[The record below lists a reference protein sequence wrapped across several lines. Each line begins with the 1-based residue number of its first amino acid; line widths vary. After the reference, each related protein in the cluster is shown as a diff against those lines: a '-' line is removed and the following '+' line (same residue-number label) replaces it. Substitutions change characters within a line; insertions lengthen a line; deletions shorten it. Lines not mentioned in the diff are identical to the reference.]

1 MNRVNNLLIL
11 ILAIISILGCNKEN
25 VITHKDSLD
34 IDLWPYSE
42 LNDAD
47 SESAL
52 YGNVAPEVLVI
63 AGLYEDSAEFWRQSM
78 RIYIESDSDLSFASP
93 YGGTAKYATN
103 VLDEISLHLESACS
117 FYLSD
122 WDLSYYDKKMDYD
135 KQMKFYFY
143 IPEPGEYI
151 FNFRI
156 ELVDSGTVIRTSPYC
171 LKADWLG
178 DEYLKEGMEKHKYL
192 TVQLSTNIPV

>member
-52 YGNVAPEVLVI
+52 YGNVVPEVLVI
-63 AGLYEDSAEFWRQSM
+63 AGL
-78 RIYIESDSDLSFASP
+78 
-93 YGGTAKYATN
+93 
-103 VLDEISLHLESACS
+103 H
-117 FYLSD
+117 
-122 WDLSYYDKKMDYD
+122 
-135 KQMKFYFY
+135 
-143 IPEPGEYI
+143 IPEHV
-151 FNFRI
+151 R
-156 ELVDSGTVIRTSPYC
+156 S
-171 LKADWLG
+171 AG
-178 DEYLKEGMEKHKYL
+178 DVEIVHL
-192 TVQLSTNIPV
+192 